1 MMLFKTIVRP
11 SSIPNAGMGCFANEF
26 VPKDALMWR
35 FNPDFDRKFSQEE
48 FDQLELPAKEFLMY
62 YAYRCGGVY
71 YFSSDNTHFIN
82 HSEQPSMYSDETG
95 LLAYATK
102 DIHPGEEIVDN
113 YWSFG
118 ETPEDHEFNIG
129 WLEKA

>member
-1 MMLFKTIVRP
+1 
-11 SSIPNAGMGCFANEF
+11 
-26 VPKDALMWR
+26 
-35 FNPDFDRKFSQEE
+35 
-48 FDQLELPAKEFLMY
+48 
-62 YAYRCGGVY
+62 
-71 YFSSDNTHFIN
+71 
-82 HSEQPSMYSDETG
+82 MYSDETG

-129 WLEKA
+129 WLKKA